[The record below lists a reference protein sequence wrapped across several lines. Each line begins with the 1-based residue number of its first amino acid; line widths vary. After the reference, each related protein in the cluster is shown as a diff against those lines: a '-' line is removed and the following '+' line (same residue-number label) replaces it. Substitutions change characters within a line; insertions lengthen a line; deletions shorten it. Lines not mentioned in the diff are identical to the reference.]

1 MDLSLATYELPLSLG
16 LACVA
21 GLLIGFEREQSAPE
35 RSATGEGILGGVRTH
50 PLLSLIGAV
59 AVLLKQEMGL
69 PVYLA
74 IFAAVVGLVAVTFVA
89 HVRAGRSG
97 MTSEAAALMSFLL
110 GSLSMSHVPLAP
122 IDQRA
127 LFILSLTVGVT
138 LLLSIKRRLHSFVQ
152 KVSTEDFFA
161 TLKFLLVVVIILP
174 LLPDQTFGPLDVL
187 NPRSIGYMVV
197 LIAGVSFVGYVAV
210 RVRGAGKG
218 MVLTGLIGGL
228 VSSTA
233 VTLAS
238 GTRARQEPALVGA
251 CALAVMAAGTIMVAR
266 VLVLA
271 VLVQRALAEVLLVP
285 LGAMMV
291 AGLLVSVWTWR
302 QGMKSGEAEGQL
314 SVVNPFELSSAVK
327 FALLYAGILLLS
339 KAAHTYLGPQAILLA
354 GALAGTTDVD
364 AITLS
369 MARLSGEGLSL
380 EIAGTTVLIAVA
392 SNTVVKGVLAA
403 VTGGRE
409 FGRRVAMGFAWMLAA
424 GAIGVGWMWVSG

>member
-1 MDLSLATYELPLSLG
+1 MDLSLATYELPVSLG

-21 GLLIGFEREQSAPE
+21 GLLIGFEREQSATE
-35 RSATGEGILGGVRTH
+35 RSATGEGLLGGVRTH

-59 AVLLKQEMGL
+59 AVLLQQELGL
-69 PVYLA
+69 PVYLV
-74 IFAAVVGLVAVTFVA
+74 IFAAVMGMVGVTFFA
-89 HVRAGRSG
+89 HVRAGHFG

-110 GSLSMSHVPLAP
+110 GSLSMSHVPFAP

-127 LFILSLTVGVT
+127 LFILSLTVVVT
-138 LLLSIKRRLHSFVQ
+138 LLLSIKRRLHGFVQ
-152 KVSTEDFFA
+152 KVSSEDLFA
-161 TLKFLLVVVIILP
+161 TLKFLLVAVIILP

-197 LIAGVSFVGYVAV
+197 LIAGVSFVGYVAI

-218 MVLTGLIGGL
+218 MVLTGLVGGL

-238 GTRARQEPALVGA
+238 ASRARQEPALAGA
-251 CALAVMAAGTIMVAR
+251 CALAVMAASTIMVGR
-266 VLVLA
+266 VLVLTA
-271 VLVQRALAEVLLVP
+271 LVQRPLAGMLLVP

-291 AGLLVSVWTWR
+291 AGLGVSAWAWH

-314 SVVNPFELSSAVK
+314 GVANPFELSSAFK
-327 FALLYAGILLLS
+327 FALLYAGILMLS

-369 MARLSGEGLSL
+369 MARLSGEGLSM
-380 EIAGTTVLIAVA
+380 EIAATTVLIAVA
-392 SNTVVKGVLAA
+392 SNTVVKAVLAG
-403 VTGGRE
+403 VTGGLA
-409 FGRRVAMGFAWMLAA
+409 FGKRVAIGFAWMLAA
-424 GAIGVGWMWVSG
+424 GLLGLGWMWS